1 MNLVVKN
8 LSDSVNAY
16 YLEILFTK
24 YGEVVSTKVLYDR
37 HTGEHKGM
45 GFVEM
50 TKDDEAQTAMEE
62 LNGKEIGGK
71 AIVVEKAK
79 PRKVNIWG

>member
-8 LSDSVNAY
+8 LPDTVNAY

-24 YGEVVSTKVLYDR
+24 CGEVDYTKVVYDR
-37 HTGEHKGM
+37 VTGEHKGI

-50 TKDDEAQTAMEE
+50 PKEDEALKAIEE
-62 LNGKEIGGK
+62 LNGKEINGR
-71 AIVVEKAK
+71 AIEVEKAR
-79 PRKVNIWG
+79 PRKVNIWS